1 MAYEYPA
8 FTGQHPRTVGD
19 NGDIFGPAGTRAR
32 LRIHTDKPLKAGGLS
47 LTEGGRVGLNIGE
60 DGSAS
65 ADLLLKKDDG
75 YRVSMTDVD
84 GLSGGSDLEYFI
96 RLMDDRP
103 PDVRIVRPAA
113 DQGITPLE
121 EVAIE
126 ARADDDYGVAH
137 FDLVYAVAGKTPR
150 TVPFTRV
157 NGTDVAKVGMHLLA
171 AEDLSVQPGDV
182 ITYYARARDVARGKP
197 STETRSDIFFLEV
210 KPFNEEFVA
219 AQSQAMGSGAS
230 GTTLDSLIAAQKEI
244 INATWNL
251 ERRSGAGRSTMDMQA
266 VGQAQAELKA
276 RVEQTMRGGR
286 RGGPPLYAP
295 QQVMPAQPPRRGGSD
310 PVVAAV
316 EAMGRAVEQLERART
331 AEAIPHEMQ
340 ALQGLLQAQAEVR
353 RRQVMQQ
360 SASGPGQGGT
370 SRTDRDLSALF
381 DRELQRQ
388 QRTNYETPQSTS
400 QNPENEDKSDAL
412 DRVRDLARRQ
422 EELARRQRELAK
434 AQLSEEEMK
443 RQLEQLTREQ
453 QELRE
458 QAEELERQLQ
468 RGNSE
473 RSGKD
478 QTSKPSESGRGGQ
491 RSGDMRR
498 AADEMRSAANEMQRR
513 NAAGAAASSEKA
525 AEALRQ
531 TERQMRGSSADAQQ
545 RASGE
550 LQLEAQQIADGQRR
564 IASEMSRLEKDGQQ
578 TNADALRRLAA
589 EKDKLA
595 DRLDEL
601 QRTARQLER
610 EVPGPSGA
618 PFRDAGQQLQNQR
631 LGERMRSTA
640 AEMRNRASAG
650 SPGQKP
656 SSSAS
661 QAQTEQQLSR
671 ALDALVDTLG
681 GNAEARRMTDEL
693 DRAREMRERLNRLER
708 QVRDAESKAQG
719 GRGTQAQTA
728 SQRGREGQAGS
739 AAEQLQRARQDY
751 ARELQRSR
759 ETLGRLQSQQQNGL
773 GGSTP
778 EHHEFSQS
786 APGNESFKQDFS
798 GWERLRKDVDVR
810 LERYESAVASQL
822 ASKLAQ
828 DRLSAGGSER
838 VPEAYRQ
845 SVSRYFESL
854 AKVKK

>member
-1 MAYEYPA
+1 
-8 FTGQHPRTVGD
+8 
-19 NGDIFGPAGTRAR
+19 
-32 LRIHTDKPLKAGGLS
+32 
-47 LTEGGRVGLNIGE
+47 
-60 DGSAS
+60 
-65 ADLLLKKDDG
+65 
-75 YRVSMTDVD
+75 
-84 GLSGGSDLEYFI
+84 
-96 RLMDDRP
+96 
-103 PDVRIVRPAA
+103 
-113 DQGITPLE
+113 
-121 EVAIE
+121 
-126 ARADDDYGVAH
+126 
-137 FDLVYAVAGKTPR
+137 
-150 TVPFTRV
+150 
-157 NGTDVAKVGMHLLA
+157 
-171 AEDLSVQPGDV
+171 
-182 ITYYARARDVARGKP
+182 
-197 STETRSDIFFLEV
+197 
-210 KPFNEEFVA
+210 
-219 AQSQAMGSGAS
+219 
-230 GTTLDSLIAAQKEI
+230 
-244 INATWNL
+244 
-251 ERRSGAGRSTMDMQA
+251 
-266 VGQAQAELKA
+266 
-276 RVEQTMRGGR
+276 
-286 RGGPPLYAP
+286 
-295 QQVMPAQPPRRGGSD
+295 
-310 PVVAAV
+310 
-316 EAMGRAVEQLERART
+316 
-331 AEAIPHEMQ
+331 
-340 ALQGLLQAQAEVR
+340 
-353 RRQVMQQ
+353 
-360 SASGPGQGGT
+360 
-370 SRTDRDLSALF
+370 
-381 DRELQRQ
+381 
-388 QRTNYETPQSTS
+388 
-400 QNPENEDKSDAL
+400 
-412 DRVRDLARRQ
+412 
-422 EELARRQRELAK
+422 
-434 AQLSEEEMK
+434 
-443 RQLEQLTREQ
+443 
-453 QELRE
+453 
-458 QAEELERQLQ
+458 
-468 RGNSE
+468 
-473 RSGKD
+473 
-478 QTSKPSESGRGGQ
+478 
-491 RSGDMRR
+491 
-498 AADEMRSAANEMQRR
+498 MQRR

-610 EVPGPSGA
+610 EVPGPARA

-650 SPGQKP
+650 SSGQKP

-681 GNAEARRMTDEL
+681 GNAEARRMTDQL
-693 DRAREMRERLNRLER
+693 DHAREMRERLNRLER

-719 GRGTQAQTA
+719 GRGTQAQTP

-739 AAEQLQRARQDY
+739 ATEQLQRARQEY
-751 ARELQRSR
+751 ARELQHSR

-810 LERYESAVASQL
+810 LERYESAVASRL